1 MILPEVGFSNPPTNI
16 IKLVLPEP
24 LSPTTETVSFFLII
38 RSIFFKT
45 LIFSLPVW
53 YLRFIFFNL
62 RRSLMNKSLFIKI
75 LLIFLVHINAF
86 AIEKVVLFG
95 DSLMAGYGLPKEH
108 HLSVVLE
115 SDFKKDGINI
125 AEWSLSEP
133 GIDLIILGL
142 GANDMLRGI
151 KPAETEKNLEEII
164 KIANNKNIKIIIAG
178 MVAPT
183 THGAEYKKK
192 FDAIY
197 PKLSKKYN
205 LTLIPFL
212 LEGVALDP
220 SLNQQDGIHPNKEG
234 TIVIS
239 KTLRKFIEKTIN

>member
-1 MILPEVGFSNPPTNI
+1 
-16 IKLVLPEP
+16 
-24 LSPTTETVSFFLII
+24 
-38 RSIFFKT
+38 
-45 LIFSLPVW
+45 
-53 YLRFIFFNL
+53 
-62 RRSLMNKSLFIKI
+62 
-75 LLIFLVHINAF
+75 VHINAF

-115 SDFKKDGINI
+115 SDFKKDGLNIKIINGSVSGSTSSGGLNI